1 MNKQENARA
10 DLPVTELKSAMRASA
25 PKFIQRRGER
35 GFNNQP
41 RPTHLPHLTP
51 TPPAPK
57 WRVPV
62 EKAKG

>member
-1 MNKQENARA
+1 MNERKKARA
-10 DLPVTELKSAMRASA
+10 DLTAATAMRASASA
-25 PKFIQRRGER
+25 PKFIQRRGVR

-41 RPTHLPHLTP
+41 KPAHFPQPTP

-62 EKAKG
+62 EERKA

>member
-1 MNKQENARA
+1 MNEQKKAPA
-10 DLPVTELKSAMRASA
+10 PA
-25 PKFIQRRGER
+25 PKFIQRRGIR

-41 RPTHLPHLTP
+41 RPARFPHLTP

-62 EKAKG
+62 EERKA